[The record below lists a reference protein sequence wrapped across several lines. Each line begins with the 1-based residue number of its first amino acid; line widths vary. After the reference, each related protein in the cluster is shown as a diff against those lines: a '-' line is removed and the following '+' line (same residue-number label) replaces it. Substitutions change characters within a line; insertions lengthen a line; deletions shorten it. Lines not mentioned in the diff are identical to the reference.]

1 MMHISW
7 LMERSW
13 YWHESYG
20 RKPEWFSQ
28 SKLFSCRYLNIQ
40 LKKTFS
46 RIFPRIGNKETG
58 LQFYNSCLSPFLWIG
73 TILDF
78 FHKSWNIPSS
88 IQFLYVIDRGWT
100 IAFSH
105 IFIILVDMLS
115 WTWALLMLRD
125 LVILSMSSLLKLI
138 ADKLFSELRTTNL
151 DNELSFVIGALF
163 EVKNSLKSLAF
174 SLKPTTSLLSTFN
187 GGINGIF

>member
-1 MMHISW
+1 MPLFIKGFWNIRKIALTS
-7 LMERSW
+7 RGGSQSNDA
-13 YWHESYG
+13 YFVNYG
-20 RKPEWFSQ
+20 EKLILTWIIWSKTEWFSQ

-151 DNELSFVIGALF
+151 GN
-163 EVKNSLKSLAF
+163 
-174 SLKPTTSLLSTFN
+174 
-187 GGINGIF
+187 